1 MKFASIV
8 IILSLHVFIFPQ
20 ERERQIERPTVIK
33 RDTVSQK
40 TVQPQQSEIQL
51 PFIEA
56 EPDTSLDADTLS
68 TLPDSIEAKSD
79 IDSVV
84 YSSSKDSLIFFVP
97 QKKMNIYGGGHIKY
111 KDTDLKSGQIFI
123 DFETNNIQAEGFTID
138 SIPGKIEETP
148 VLTDKGEEF
157 KGTRMTYNFK
167 TTRGYITYAQ
177 TQESDAAYSGAK
189 IKKVDKDTYF
199 IEKGVFS
206 TCTLEKPHYYFFG
219 HQMKM
224 IQKEQ
229 LVGKWIWL
237 AFEDVPFPIPIPFA
251 VFPLQSGRR
260 SGILAPAIGE
270 RAGYGRYFSRFGYFW
285 AINDYMDWN
294 VTADYYTKGGYNL
307 NSRFRYVKRYEYNGN
322 IEGSFSDLHQGE
334 KTDPDRSEEKNWRLR
349 VIHNHTLTPTS
360 RMDINLE
367 FMSGDYFKQ
376 NSADYSQLLRKEIIS
391 NANYYKT
398 WEEAGVSLSAN
409 YRRTQNI
416 ENGNTNEVLPGLSVT
431 KSQFYPFRD
440 NKSVGEQKWY
450 ELIGVN
456 YNGQLQNRRNKIDN
470 ELEIRGGIQHSIN
483 VNLSPKVGYI
493 NITPN
498 IQYSELWYNKRI
510 RKEEVFIPT
519 SNGNP
524 FYTDEFLA
532 VERGLSIIPGTRTPS
547 GRDTVITEDVHDINF
562 VRTFSLGVSASTK
575 IYGIIQ
581 PNTLGISAFRH
592 IIQPTISYN
601 FRPDFS
607 KDGWGYFDY
616 YTKSNGERVKY
627 NKFEKEIFGGASSGE
642 SQSINFSLSNIFEM
656 KTKSDPTDT
665 TSQEKKIQLL
675 NLNASIG
682 YNFVADSMKFS
693 DINLNYRTQIGEYLN
708 FSGSSSYSLYDYSEE
723 GRDIGRFLSDGGRG
737 FIRLKN
743 FNFSVSTTMS
753 GDKLKSSDRGD
764 GNSGADTTEHA
775 QLQDEGS
782 SYKGLYDSQ
791 EPDFSI
797 PWSVSLNYNYNLNK
811 NNPYE
816 PVTYSNIS
824 GNLNL
829 NLTKNWKFTVSGS
842 YDLEEKKFSAPQIM
856 ISRDLHCWIM
866 NFTWNPLGVYSGYRF
881 ELRVKAP
888 QLQDLKITKTDQFF
902 SGRR

>member
-1 MKFASIV
+1 MRLSV
-8 IILSLHVFIFPQ
+8 LLIIFLQFFLFPQ
-20 ERERQIERPTVIK
+20 ERERQARQPETPREVK
-33 RDTVSQK
+33 KDSVVSQPVIESPFVAAITDSS
-40 TVQPQQSEIQL
+40 TV
-51 PFIEA
+51 
-56 EPDTSLDADTLS
+56 ADTLS
-68 TLPDSIEAKSD
+68 PVADTISKKSD
-79 IDSVV
+79 IDSVI
-84 YSSSKDSLIFFVP
+84 YSSAKDSLIFFVSK
-97 QKKMNIYGGGHIKY
+97 KKMNIYGGGHLKY

-123 DFETNNIQAEGFTID
+123 DFETSNIQAEGFPVDT
-138 SIPGKIEETP
+138 IPGKIDETP

-157 KGTRMTYNFK
+157 KGVRMTYNFK
-167 TTRGYITYAQ
+167 TTRGFITFAQ

-237 AFEDVPFPIPIPFA
+237 AFEDVPFPIPLPFA

-294 VTADYYTKGGYNL
+294 ITADYYTKGGYNV
-307 NSRFRYVKRYEYNGN
+307 NSRFRYVKRYEYTGN
-322 IEGSFSDLHQGE
+322 FEGSFSDLHQGE

-349 VIHNHTLTPTS
+349 IIHNHTLTPTS
-360 RMDINLE
+360 RMDVNLE
-367 FMSGDYFKQ
+367 FMSGDYFRQ

-409 YRRTQNI
+409 YSRTQNI
-416 ENGNTNEVLPGLSVT
+416 ENGNTNEVLPGLSLS
-431 KSQFYPFRD
+431 KSQFYPFRSK
-440 NKSVGEQKWY
+440 KSIGEQQWY
-450 ELIGVN
+450 ELLGVS
-456 YNGQLQNRRNKIDN
+456 YNSQLQNRRNKIDDD
-470 ELEIRGGIQHSIN
+470 LQIRGGIQHNIGIN
-483 VNLSPKVGYI
+483 ASPKLGYI
-493 NITPN
+493 NITPG
-498 IQYSELWYNKRI
+498 ISYRELWYNKRI
-510 RKEEVFIPT
+510 KKEAVYSST
-519 SNGNP
+519 LNG
-524 FYTDEFLA
+524 
-532 VERGLSIIPGTRTPS
+532 
-547 GRDTVITEDVHDINF
+547 DTVITEDVHDIDF

-581 PNTLGISAFRH
+581 PNKLGVAAIRH

-601 FRPDFS
+601 YQPDFS

-616 YTKSNGERVKY
+616 YTTSKGERVKY
-627 NKFEKEIFGGASSGE
+627 NKYEREIFGGASSGE
-642 SQSINFSLSNIFEM
+642 SQNINFSISNIFEM
-656 KTKSDPTDT
+656 KTSVDPTDT
-665 TSQEKKIQLL
+665 TSKEKKIQLL
-675 NLNASIG
+675 NINASMG

-693 DINLNYRTQIGEYLN
+693 DINLNYRTQIGEYLSLN
-708 FSGSSSYSLYDYSEE
+708 GSSSYSLYDYSET
-723 GRDIGRFLSDGGRG
+723 GRSIGKFLIDGGHG
-737 FIRLKN
+737 LVRLKN
-743 FNFSVSTTMS
+743 FNFSASTSLS
-753 GDKLKSSDRGD
+753 GDKLKSSDRKDEQGVV
-764 GNSGADTTEHA
+764 DTTD
-775 QLQDEGS
+775 QDFFPAEGS

-797 PWSVSLNYNYNLNK
+797 PWSISLNYNYNLNK
-811 NNPYE
+811 DNPYN
-816 PVTYSNIS
+816 PRTFSNVS

-829 NLTKNWKFTVSGS
+829 NLTKNWKFTISGS

-866 NFTWNPLGVYSGYRF
+866 NFTWNPLGTYSGYRF